1 MTVAKNVLHKFEQN
15 TKAESSKVN
24 DNFTW
29 VQQDLANVETALE
42 QMISDSATNSKE
54 SLRAEIEVVK
64 DGSAEIDLSNVE
76 SSILTN
82 ALMPDYSKPTER
94 IIATEYIADTDLYL
108 TITDIDAHNDA
119 YYILDLTYKE
129 KNIQFCAG
137 GYSTENDTQRDFI
150 GLNIPKG
157 TSFKIT
163 KGGKSDIHG
172 IIRTFPFI
180 GTGG

>member
-1 MTVAKNVLHKFEQN
+1 MASVLNKFEEK
-15 TKAESSKVN
+15 TKILASKVN
-24 DNFTW
+24 ENFEFLQNDIGVLGESIDSKLSSTKESI
-29 VQQDLANVETALE
+29 L
-42 QMISDSATNSKE
+42 SDIQTVKE
-54 SLRAEIEVVK
+54 SLENGKAEN
-64 DGSAEIDLSNVE
+64 DLSNVE
-76 SSILTN
+76 GSILTN

-94 IIATEYIADTDLYL
+94 IITTEYIADTDLYL

-163 KGGKSDIHG
+163 KGGKSAIHG